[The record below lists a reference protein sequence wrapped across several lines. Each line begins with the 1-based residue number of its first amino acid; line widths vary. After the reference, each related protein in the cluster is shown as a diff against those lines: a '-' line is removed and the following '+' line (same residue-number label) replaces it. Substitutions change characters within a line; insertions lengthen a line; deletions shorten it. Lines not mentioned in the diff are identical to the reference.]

1 MKGRDRRFIIDR
13 TLSETLPYQQSVP
26 NQIPGKL
33 IFIVRD
39 AALLKDTSSRWY
51 VSAYVHESKLKQN
64 HNLIKRSLVFYW

>member
-39 AALLKDTSSRWY
+39 AALLKDTPSR
-51 VSAYVHESKLKQN
+51 
-64 HNLIKRSLVFYW
+64 